1 MDDRKESIS
10 QICLADDRGQTAVV
24 IELCKKH
31 LRKYP
36 KHGPAW
42 LRYGM
47 AQVALARYAEAEKSI
62 QRAITF
68 CPTKALPIAYAQRG
82 HLFQAKGDLKQAAF
96 WYRKALKHRP
106 NDATWH
112 IFLASNA
119 FKRGLH
125 KQSEAYYRR
134 ALKCSEGCLDEAYF
148 NLGGILLGKRNYAEA
163 IKCYQEALKIDP
175 KYKIAKERLDDAKLA
190 LLIANS

>member
-1 MDDRKESIS
+1 MDDSKESFN

-24 IELCKKH
+24 VELCKKH
-31 LRKYP
+31 LRQFPQY
-36 KHGPAW
+36 GLAW
-42 LRYGM
+42 LYYGM
-47 AQVALARYAEAEKSI
+47 AQIDLARYTEAEKAI
-62 QRAITF
+62 RRALTL
-68 CPTKALPIAYAQRG
+68 CPKKALPIAYSRMG
-82 HLFQAKGDLKQAAF
+82 HLFQAKGDLKQAAL
-96 WYRKALKHRP
+96 WYRKALDRSPK
-106 NDATWH
+106 DATWH

-148 NLGGILLGKRNYAEA
+148 NLGGILLGKRNYVEA

-175 KYKIAKERLDDAKLA
+175 KYRIAKERLDDAKLA
-190 LLIANS
+190 LLLENS